1 MMTKTF
7 VVTLYGPESIQV
19 LTRELPWVKS
29 ISVAL
34 DVSQKLLLQYREQ
47 GHQSGTVQLEGHGV
61 CYRLC

>member
-1 MMTKTF
+1 MMTKPF
-7 VVTLYGPESIQV
+7 IVTLYGPEGMLV

-47 GHQSGTVQLEGHGV
+47 GHQSGMVQLEGQGV
-61 CYRLC
+61 SYNLC